1 MIHSGIVFLTMLM
14 LMNIGYYA
22 AHNEIKV
29 AAALSLIVLGL
40 LSVAP
45 GFLR

>member
-1 MIHSGIVFLTMLM
+1 MIHSGVVFLTMLV

-22 AHNEIKV
+22 SHNEIRMV
-29 AAALSLIVLGL
+29 AALSLIVLGL
-40 LSVAP
+40 LCVAP